1 MISERFAD
9 SKVDE
14 TSQIRQWHEL
24 IQDLLQLEPSN
35 RSTCKQIS
43 DKLSAPALPP
53 CSGKNTGT
61 ESSSKCAPKDKKNT
75 SPNPM
80 SQASRGPVSPPEVKG
95 PKGGTE
101 DNSSSLSP
109 AMHVLPSR
117 STSPENLVRP
127 PSSSAS
133 PENSVVSPRSKVLS
147 PRSRSTSTSPVRFA
161 QRVTGLISRLGN
173 NAQNRTSPLAK
184 DRNTK
189 PSTDCDSG
197 LLARTSSPARKLRSA
212 LAGQR
217 LSRREPRSGH
227 LTSSSDLLSDDQET
241 PPPDSVSH
249 ASGSSL
255 NADIDLDET
264 RSLTLAA
271 ARPRLYS
278 PQRAASKSTGLAM
291 ASLDRT
297 IPSSRHTDRPKK
309 SELTPVL
316 ERSCGFSKRR
326 VIEQMRNIRNDS
338 GPLMVGRAAPRACQV
353 CPSDNLPV
361 G

>member
-1 MISERFAD
+1 VATVKKHMISERFAD

-184 DRNTK
+184 DLNTK

-212 LAGQR
+212 VAGQR

-255 NADIDLDET
+255 TRTSTWMKPGRSPWQQQDPDCIHLSAQHPNPQVWRWRAWIARYLPPDTPIGPRNLSLLQFWNDLVDS
-264 RSLTLAA
+264 RS
-271 ARPRLYS
+271 
-278 PQRAASKSTGLAM
+278 G
-291 ASLDRT
+291 
-297 IPSSRHTDRPKK
+297 
-309 SELTPVL
+309 
-316 ERSCGFSKRR
+316 G
-326 VIEQMRNIRNDS
+326 
-338 GPLMVGRAAPRACQV
+338 
-353 CPSDNLPV
+353 
-361 G
+361 